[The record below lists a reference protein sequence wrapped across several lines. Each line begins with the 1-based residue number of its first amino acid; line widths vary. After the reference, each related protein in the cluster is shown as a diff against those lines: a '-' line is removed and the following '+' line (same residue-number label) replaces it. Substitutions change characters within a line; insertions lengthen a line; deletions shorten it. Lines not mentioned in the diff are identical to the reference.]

1 MEATVERTGEFP
13 FPLSTGRSAVHRA
26 RPTELSVCRTGYVPT
41 MSLPASAEVV
51 VVGAGLAGLS
61 AATRLAA
68 AGCDVHVLEAGAY
81 AGGRLATGRIDGF
94 VVDRGFQVLNTGY
107 PRVADLDLD
116 ALRLGWFERGA
127 VIRVD
132 GRPHRVVDPRR
143 RPTTVLGSLA
153 APVGSLREKAAIAA
167 FSLRAGYSPVD
178 RLLATPEKD
187 AAAALRSAGVGEA
200 ALERFFRPFLA
211 GVLLENDL
219 ATSSRYLDLLWRS
232 FVRGK
237 IGLPAAG
244 MHAVGRQLADRLDP
258 ERLHLGTPVT
268 GIAPGS
274 VRVDGGAVQATA
286 VVVATDPATADRLLP
301 GLGAA
306 APRQVTT
313 HLHVLPASPWS
324 LPLIVLG
331 QPDGRLVNSAVVS
344 DAQPAYSP
352 YGRALVASST
362 LLPTDERDVRAEIA
376 AAHGVAPS
384 ELAHLTT
391 VTVTGAQPAALPPL
405 QLRRPVDLGSGL
417 YVCGD
422 HRDTPSIQG
431 AMASGARAARAV
443 LRSLRPHDS
452 PHRGA

>member
-1 MEATVERTGEFP
+1 
-13 FPLSTGRSAVHRA
+13 
-26 RPTELSVCRTGYVPT
+26 
-41 MSLPASAEVV
+41 MSLPARTEVV

-68 AGCDVHVLEAGAY
+68 AGCDVHVLEAGNH
-81 AGGRLATGRIDGF
+81 AGGRLATDDVDGF

-107 PRVADLDLD
+107 PRVADLDLE

-127 VIRVD
+127 VVRVD
-132 GRPHRVVDPRR
+132 GRAHRVVDPRR
-143 RPTTVLGSLA
+143 RPTALPGALTAPIGSL
-153 APVGSLREKAAIAA
+153 GEKARIAA
-167 FSLRAGYSPVD
+167 YSLRAAYSPVA
-178 RLLATPEKD
+178 RLLEASESG
-187 AAAALRSAGVGEA
+187 AEAALQRAGVGET

-211 GVLLENDL
+211 GVLLEDDL
-219 ATSSRYLDLLWRS
+219 ATSSRYVDLLWRS
-232 FVRGK
+232 FVRGSV
-237 IGLPAAG
+237 GLPAAG
-244 MHAVGRQLADRLDP
+244 MQAVGSQLADRLDP
-258 ERLHLGTPVT
+258 ERVHLGTPVHAV
-268 GIAPGS
+268 GPGS
-274 VRVDGGAVQATA
+274 VRVDGGAVQAAA

-301 GLGAA
+301 GLGAS

-331 QPDGRLVNSAVVS
+331 EPGGRMVNSAVVS
-344 DAQPAYSP
+344 DAQPAYSRD
-352 YGRALVASST
+352 GRALVASST
-362 LLPTDERDVRAEIA
+362 LLPTSERDVRDEIA
-376 AAHGVAPS
+376 AAHGVAPT

-405 QLRRPVDLGSGL
+405 QLRRPVDLGDGL

-443 LRSLRPHDS
+443 LRALRPSDR
-452 PHRGA
+452 PARGAA